1 MEKSSEGRALVEE
14 IAVALTYPIYNAT
27 QIWAIAT
34 CRSFFGLIKFHWVI
48 DEKEI
53 RIISVLSDLK
63 CIIQTYRH
71 DVKTHKIIATHNSSS
86 VFFFN
91 SASLQ
96 MQKKN
101 RYAQQNQFTLYTS
114 WLIEQL
120 FGAYSRESTVNL
132 LQAQAIECEL
142 SVASEIK
149 HDILQQCIKKKET
162 T

>member
-86 VFFFN
+86 VFF
-91 SASLQ
+91 S
-96 MQKKN
+96 
-101 RYAQQNQFTLYTS
+101 QF
-114 WLIEQL
+114 
-120 FGAYSRESTVNL
+120 G
-132 LQAQAIECEL
+132 
-142 SVASEIK
+142 VASNA
-149 HDILQQCIKKKET
+149 KKKSIRTAESIYFVHIMIDRAALRSILKRINGKLASST
-162 T
+162 SDWMRIIGR